1 MLSVLT
7 LNLRFGLAADGQ
19 NGWRYRKNRFP
30 SFFKKYHK
38 DFIGLQEAND
48 FQTDFI
54 DNILSDYNFIGKRS
68 PAPSFWQNNIIF
80 YKKTWECIY
89 YEHFFLSQTPMIP
102 SRSKNSLWPRQCTL
116 GMFKNNDHKLIC
128 VNTHFDFDASV
139 QLESAKIILRRL
151 AQLPSE
157 LPAIIVADFN
167 STPSSSSHMIF
178 AGEDAHL
185 LEDED
190 INGPFFKNT
199 FSKPFPGTHHGFTGD
214 INGDHIDWILY
225 RGGLIPDNYKVIH
238 DTFDGVYISDH
249 FPLCA
254 SFKWKNRNPFG

>member
-1 MLSVLT
+1 MPSVLT
-7 LNLRFGLAADGQ
+7 LNLRFGLAADGP
-19 NGWRYRKNRFP
+19 NGWRHRKDCFP
-30 SFFKKYHK
+30 SFFEKYRK

-54 DNILSDYNFIGKRS
+54 DNILTDYNFIGKRS

-89 YEHFFLSQTPMIP
+89 YEHFFLSPTPMIP
-102 SRSKNSLWPRQCTL
+102 SRSRNSRWPRQCTV
-116 GMFKNNDHKLIC
+116 GMFKNNGHKLIC

-151 AQLPSE
+151 AQFPSE
-157 LPAIIVADFN
+157 LPAIIVGDFN
-167 STPSSSSHMIF
+167 STPSSPSHMLF
-178 AGEDAHL
+178 TGKDVQLKGED
-185 LEDED
+185 
-190 INGPFFKNT
+190 IKGPFFKNT
-199 FSKPFPGTHHGFTGD
+199 FSKPFPCTHHGFTGD

-225 RGGLIPDNYKVIH
+225 RGEIVPENCKVIH

-254 SFKWKNRNPFG
+254 SFKWKERAL